1 MKRSLLLRPF
11 LLLLLSWF
19 CTVAVSIAQTPTVD
33 LDSITEDSYQRM
45 LARQAAEQESDS
57 LMASHAQS
65 IVNEQLEE
73 AQWQNYLLFI
83 FVVFLIWL
91 IIWYYRKVLKTGA
104 KLKN

>member
-45 LARQAAEQESDS
+45 LARQAAEQKSDS
-57 LMASHAQS
+57 LMTSHAQS
-65 IVNEQLEE
+65 VVQEQISEE
-73 AQWQNYLLFI
+73 GQGWNYLLFVFAVL
-83 FVVFLIWL
+83 FVLLVFR
-91 IIWYYRKVLKTGA
+91 YYRKAYKTRA
-104 KLKN
+104 K